1 MRIMTLNDTLTVSA
15 QVEIDDLAELK
26 ANGVTTLVC
35 NRPDGESQD
44 QVTFDAISAAADALG
59 IAVVNLPF
67 KSGEQTD
74 AQVQTFADLLEQ
86 AQAKAEKIH
95 AYCRTGNRTVC
106 LWSAAAVS
114 RGAGA
119 QEVLEKAKEVGFD
132 VTDAVKPYVADKEIA
147 AASTQN
153 EGAAK
158 PSFDV
163 VIVGAGSGGI
173 AAAASL
179 LKRKGDLR
187 IALVDPA
194 ESHYYQPGWTMVG
207 GGVFNNTQTKRNMR
221 DLIPSNVSWIKQAAV
236 GFTPTENTVQLD
248 NEQSLH
254 YQHLIVAPG
263 LVLNW
268 DGIKGLKES
277 LGKNGVTSNYSYEYS
292 AYTWELVKGLKKGRA
307 IFTQPPMPIKCA
319 GAPQKAL
326 YLSGDHWR
334 RTGALKDI
342 NIDFFNAGGVLFGVA
357 AYVPALQ
364 KYIEKYHAKTH
375 FNHTLVEVDGEN
387 KRAYFKS
394 SEEGKENDVICEEF
408 DMIHVCPPQKAPDFV
423 ANSVLAD
430 AGGWLDVDQF
440 SLQHKKFA
448 NVWGLGDV
456 MNTPNAKTMAAVRK
470 QVPVV
475 AANIVNSI
483 DGRDL
488 QAGYDGYGSCP
499 LTVERGKIVLAEF
512 GYGGKLLPSFPS
524 FLLNGTRPT
533 WAAWILKK
541 DMLPAIYWHAMLK
554 GREWLAAPKKLKS
567 LRG

>member
-1 MRIMTLNDTLTVSA
+1 MRTMTLDDTLTVSA
-15 QVEIDDLAELK
+15 QVELQDLETLK
-26 ANGVTTLVC
+26 EGGVTTIIC
-35 NRPDGESQD
+35 NRPDGEAQD
-44 QVTFDAISAAADALG
+44 QVSYDALAARASELG
-59 IAVVNLPF
+59 LTMIKLAF
-67 KSGEQTD
+67 KAGEQS
-74 AQVQTFADLLEQ
+74 AEQVEEFADLLKR
-86 AQAKAEKIH
+86 AANNGEKLH
-95 AYCRTGNRTVC
+95 AYCRTGNRSTC
-106 LWSAAAVS
+106 LWSAASVS
-114 RGAGA
+114 RGASA
-119 QEVLEKAKEVGFD
+119 ETVLATGKEAGFD
-132 VTDAVKPYVADKEIA
+132 VSAAIKPYVGEERMTST
-147 AASTQN
+147 ASKA

-179 LKRKGDLR
+179 LKRKSSLR

-194 ESHYYQPGWTMVG
+194 ETHYYQPGWTMVG
-207 GGVFNNTQTKRNMR
+207 GGVFSNTQTKRNMR
-221 DLIPSNVSWIKQAAV
+221 DLIPSRVSWIKQSVV
-236 GFTPTENTVQLD
+236 GFTPAENTVQLD
-248 NEQSLH
+248 NGQSLH
-254 YQHLIVAPG
+254 YQQLIVAPG
-263 LVLNW
+263 LTLNW

-277 LGKNGVTSNYSYEYS
+277 LGKNGVTSNYSYEHS

-326 YLSGDHWR
+326 YLSGDHWHR
-334 RTGALKDI
+334 SGALKDI
-342 NIDFFNAGGVLFGVA
+342 DIDFYNAGGVLFGVA

-364 KYIEKYHAKTH
+364 SYIEKYKAKTH
-375 FNHTLVEVDGEN
+375 FNHTLVEVDGDN

-394 SEEGKENDVICEEF
+394 SDPEKEGEILCEEF
-408 DMIHVCPPQKAPDFV
+408 DMIHVCPPQKSPEFV

-448 NVWGLGDV
+448 NIWGLGDV

-475 AANIVNSI
+475 ASNIVKAIS
-483 DGRDL
+483 GSEL
-488 QAGYDGYGSCP
+488 EAGYDGYGSCP
-499 LTVERGKIVLAEF
+499 LTVEKGKIVLAEF

-554 GREWLAAPKKLKS
+554 GREWLAGPKKLKS